1 MKDRTSDHIHFPQH
15 AHRIP
20 RRSDGVSGYSDL
32 LGRAVL
38 ISIINYLADVVDAIE
53 DIKLPKQHK
62 DRTKL
67 KSDKKRMCDTAVRG
81 ANTLTAL
88 FNSAKGQTKYTDPA
102 RESNQIQPNPCN
114 QRIHLTLS
122 QQRTCR
128 STETK
133 SGVSYCIPCQ
143 KPRHRS
149 PALANLSRSHR
160 GSKDSPPSCLVSRKK
175 SAGGSGFNV
184 RPRHMISAQ
193 QRIAIQARH
202 MANAQPLAS
211 PMINTLHAQAR
222 LISDRRGP
230 SSQRAIL
237 SEGRGAVHLH
247 PLVDVLLCSWL
258 HLIEKQ

>member
-67 KSDKKRMCDTAVRG
+67 KNDKKRMCDTAVRG

-102 RESNQIQPNPCN
+102 RESTPAISESIN
-114 QRIHLTLS
+114 LTLS

-133 SGVSYCIPCQ
+133 SGVSYCIPCR

-149 PALANLSRSHR
+149 PALANLSLSPR
-160 GSKDSPPSCLVSRKK
+160 GSKGSPPSCLVSRKK

-184 RPRHMISAQ
+184 QPRHMTSAQ
-193 QRIAIQARH
+193 QRIAIPARH

-211 PMINTLHAQAR
+211 PMINTLHARAR

-247 PLVDVLLCSWL
+247 PLVDVLLCSYVAGY
-258 HLIEKQ
+258 I

>member
-67 KSDKKRMCDTAVRG
+67 KNDKKRMCDTAVRG

-102 RESNQIQPNPCN
+102 PKNLPLYRDEIRGQLLYP
-114 QRIHLTLS
+114 LS
-122 QQRTCR
+122 KAKTSKPSLGKSFTFAPWQQRLT
-128 STETK
+128 
-133 SGVSYCIPCQ
+133 
-143 KPRHRS
+143 
-149 PALANLSRSHR
+149 
-160 GSKDSPPSCLVSRKK
+160 
-175 SAGGSGFNV
+175 
-184 RPRHMISAQ
+184 
-193 QRIAIQARH
+193 
-202 MANAQPLAS
+202 
-211 PMINTLHAQAR
+211 
-222 LISDRRGP
+222 
-230 SSQRAIL
+230 AIL
-237 SEGRGAVHLH
+237 SGIEEEVCWWLRLQRPTKTYDKRSTTHSHTSKAYGQRSTASKPYDQYSTRTGKTDQRSSRPKQSKSHSQRGKSSRSPSPSGGCAVM
-247 PLVDVLLCSWL
+247 
-258 HLIEKQ
+258 

>member
-67 KSDKKRMCDTAVRG
+67 KNDKKRMCDTAVRG

-102 RESNQIQPNPCN
+102 PKNLPLYRDEIRGQLLYP
-114 QRIHLTLS
+114 LS
-122 QQRTCR
+122 KAKTSKPSLGKSFTFAPWQQRLTAILSGIEEEVCWWLRLQRPTKTYDKR
-128 STETK
+128 STTHSHTSKAYGQRSTASKPYDQYSTRTGKTDQRSSRPKQSK
-133 SGVSYCIPCQ
+133 S
-143 KPRHRS
+143 H
-149 PALANLSRSHR
+149 SHR
-160 GSKDSPPSCLVSRKK
+160 GKRSRSPSPS
-175 SAGGSGFNV
+175 GGC
-184 RPRHMISAQ
+184 
-193 QRIAIQARH
+193 
-202 MANAQPLAS
+202 
-211 PMINTLHAQAR
+211 
-222 LISDRRGP
+222 
-230 SSQRAIL
+230 
-237 SEGRGAVHLH
+237 AVM
-247 PLVDVLLCSWL
+247 
-258 HLIEKQ
+258 

>member
-67 KSDKKRMCDTAVRG
+67 KNDKKRMCDTAVRG

-102 RESNQIQPNPCN
+102 PKNLPLYRDEIRGQLLYP
-114 QRIHLTLS
+114 LS
-122 QQRTCR
+122 KAKTSKASLGKSFTFAPWQQRLT
-128 STETK
+128 
-133 SGVSYCIPCQ
+133 
-143 KPRHRS
+143 
-149 PALANLSRSHR
+149 
-160 GSKDSPPSCLVSRKK
+160 
-175 SAGGSGFNV
+175 
-184 RPRHMISAQ
+184 
-193 QRIAIQARH
+193 
-202 MANAQPLAS
+202 
-211 PMINTLHAQAR
+211 
-222 LISDRRGP
+222 
-230 SSQRAIL
+230 AIL
-237 SEGRGAVHLH
+237 SGIEEEVCWWLRLQRPTKTYDKRSTTQSHASKAYGQRSTASKPYDQYSTRTGKTDQRSSRPKQSKSHSQRGKRSRSPSPSGGCAVM
-247 PLVDVLLCSWL
+247 
-258 HLIEKQ
+258 

>member
-53 DIKLPKQHK
+53 DIKLPKEHK

-102 RESNQIQPNPCN
+102 PKNLPLYRDEIRGQLLYP
-114 QRIHLTLS
+114 LS
-122 QQRTCR
+122 KAKTSKPSLGKSFTFAPWQQRLT
-128 STETK
+128 
-133 SGVSYCIPCQ
+133 
-143 KPRHRS
+143 
-149 PALANLSRSHR
+149 
-160 GSKDSPPSCLVSRKK
+160 
-175 SAGGSGFNV
+175 
-184 RPRHMISAQ
+184 
-193 QRIAIQARH
+193 
-202 MANAQPLAS
+202 
-211 PMINTLHAQAR
+211 
-222 LISDRRGP
+222 
-230 SSQRAIL
+230 AIL
-237 SEGRGAVHLH
+237 SGIEEEVCWWLRLQRPAKTYDKRSTTQSHTSKAYGQRSTASKPYDQYSIRTGKTDQRSSRPKQSKSHSQRGKRSRSPSPSGGCAVM
-247 PLVDVLLCSWL
+247 
-258 HLIEKQ
+258 

>member
-67 KSDKKRMCDTAVRG
+67 KNDKKRMCDTAVRG

-102 RESNQIQPNPCN
+102 PKNLPLYRDEIRGQLLYP
-114 QRIHLTLS
+114 LS
-122 QQRTCR
+122 KAKTSKPSLGKSFTFAPWQQRLT
-128 STETK
+128 
-133 SGVSYCIPCQ
+133 
-143 KPRHRS
+143 
-149 PALANLSRSHR
+149 
-160 GSKDSPPSCLVSRKK
+160 
-175 SAGGSGFNV
+175 
-184 RPRHMISAQ
+184 
-193 QRIAIQARH
+193 
-202 MANAQPLAS
+202 
-211 PMINTLHAQAR
+211 
-222 LISDRRGP
+222 
-230 SSQRAIL
+230 AIL
-237 SEGRGAVHLH
+237 SGIEEEVCWWLRLQRPTKTYDKRSTTHSHSSKAYGQRSTASKPYDQYSTRTGKTDQRSSRSKQSKSHSQRGKRSRSPSPSGGCAVM
-247 PLVDVLLCSWL
+247 
-258 HLIEKQ
+258 

>member
-102 RESNQIQPNPCN
+102 PKNLPLYRDEIRGQLLYP
-114 QRIHLTLS
+114 LS
-122 QQRTCR
+122 KAKTSKPSLGKSFTFAPWQQRLT
-128 STETK
+128 
-133 SGVSYCIPCQ
+133 
-143 KPRHRS
+143 
-149 PALANLSRSHR
+149 
-160 GSKDSPPSCLVSRKK
+160 
-175 SAGGSGFNV
+175 
-184 RPRHMISAQ
+184 
-193 QRIAIQARH
+193 
-202 MANAQPLAS
+202 
-211 PMINTLHAQAR
+211 
-222 LISDRRGP
+222 
-230 SSQRAIL
+230 AIL
-237 SEGRGAVHLH
+237 SGIEEEVCWWLRLQRPTKTYDKRSTTHSHTSKAYGQRATASKPYDQYSTRTGKTDQRSSRPKQSKSHSQRGKRSRSPSPSGGCAVM
-247 PLVDVLLCSWL
+247 
-258 HLIEKQ
+258 

>member
-102 RESNQIQPNPCN
+102 PKNLPLYRDEIRGQLLYP
-114 QRIHLTLS
+114 LS
-122 QQRTCR
+122 KAKTSKPSLGKSFTFAPWQQRLT
-128 STETK
+128 
-133 SGVSYCIPCQ
+133 
-143 KPRHRS
+143 
-149 PALANLSRSHR
+149 
-160 GSKDSPPSCLVSRKK
+160 
-175 SAGGSGFNV
+175 
-184 RPRHMISAQ
+184 
-193 QRIAIQARH
+193 
-202 MANAQPLAS
+202 
-211 PMINTLHAQAR
+211 
-222 LISDRRGP
+222 
-230 SSQRAIL
+230 AIL
-237 SEGRGAVHLH
+237 SGIEEEVCWWLRLQRPTKTYDKRSTTHSHTSKAYGQRSTASKPYDQYSTRTGKTDQRSSRPKQSKSHSQRGKRSRSPSPSGGCAVM
-247 PLVDVLLCSWL
+247 
-258 HLIEKQ
+258 

>member
-53 DIKLPKQHK
+53 DIKLPKEHK

-102 RESNQIQPNPCN
+102 RESISLDQPLQSANPSN
-114 QRIHLTLS
+114 LITAKNLPLYRDEIRGQLLYPLS
-122 QQRTCR
+122 KAKTSKSSLGKSFTFAPWQQRLT
-128 STETK
+128 
-133 SGVSYCIPCQ
+133 
-143 KPRHRS
+143 
-149 PALANLSRSHR
+149 
-160 GSKDSPPSCLVSRKK
+160 
-175 SAGGSGFNV
+175 
-184 RPRHMISAQ
+184 
-193 QRIAIQARH
+193 
-202 MANAQPLAS
+202 
-211 PMINTLHAQAR
+211 
-222 LISDRRGP
+222 
-230 SSQRAIL
+230 AIL
-237 SEGRGAVHLH
+237 SGIEEEVCWWLRLQRPAKTYDKRSATQSHTSKAYGQRSTASKPYDQYSTRTGKTDQRSSRPKQAKSHSQRGKRSRSPSPSGGCAVM
-247 PLVDVLLCSWL
+247 
-258 HLIEKQ
+258 

>member
-102 RESNQIQPNPCN
+102 PKNLPLYRDEIRGQLLYP
-114 QRIHLTLS
+114 LS
-122 QQRTCR
+122 KAKTSKPSLGKSFTFAPWQQRLT
-128 STETK
+128 
-133 SGVSYCIPCQ
+133 
-143 KPRHRS
+143 
-149 PALANLSRSHR
+149 
-160 GSKDSPPSCLVSRKK
+160 
-175 SAGGSGFNV
+175 
-184 RPRHMISAQ
+184 
-193 QRIAIQARH
+193 
-202 MANAQPLAS
+202 
-211 PMINTLHAQAR
+211 
-222 LISDRRGP
+222 
-230 SSQRAIL
+230 AIL
-237 SEGRGAVHLH
+237 SGIEEEVCWWLRLQRPTKTYDKRSTTHSHASKAYGQRSTASKPYDQYSTRTGKTDQRSSRPKQSKSHSQRGKRSRSPSPSGGCAVM
-247 PLVDVLLCSWL
+247 
-258 HLIEKQ
+258 

>member
-67 KSDKKRMCDTAVRG
+67 KNDKKRMCDTAVRG

-102 RESNQIQPNPCN
+102 PKNLPLYRDEIRGQLLYP
-114 QRIHLTLS
+114 LS
-122 QQRTCR
+122 KAKTSKPSLGKSFTFAPWQQRLT
-128 STETK
+128 
-133 SGVSYCIPCQ
+133 
-143 KPRHRS
+143 
-149 PALANLSRSHR
+149 
-160 GSKDSPPSCLVSRKK
+160 
-175 SAGGSGFNV
+175 
-184 RPRHMISAQ
+184 
-193 QRIAIQARH
+193 
-202 MANAQPLAS
+202 
-211 PMINTLHAQAR
+211 
-222 LISDRRGP
+222 
-230 SSQRAIL
+230 AIL
-237 SEGRGAVHLH
+237 SGIEEEVCWWLRLQRPTKTYDKRSTTHSHTSKAYGQRSTASKPYDQYSTRTGKTDQRSSRPKQSKSHSQRGKRSRSPSPSGGCAVM
-247 PLVDVLLCSWL
+247 
-258 HLIEKQ
+258 

>member
-67 KSDKKRMCDTAVRG
+67 KNDKKRMCDTAVRG

-102 RESNQIQPNPCN
+102 PKNLPLYRDEIRGQLLYP
-114 QRIHLTLS
+114 LS
-122 QQRTCR
+122 KAKTSKPSLGKSFTFAPWQQRLT
-128 STETK
+128 
-133 SGVSYCIPCQ
+133 
-143 KPRHRS
+143 
-149 PALANLSRSHR
+149 
-160 GSKDSPPSCLVSRKK
+160 
-175 SAGGSGFNV
+175 
-184 RPRHMISAQ
+184 
-193 QRIAIQARH
+193 
-202 MANAQPLAS
+202 
-211 PMINTLHAQAR
+211 
-222 LISDRRGP
+222 
-230 SSQRAIL
+230 AIL
-237 SEGRGAVHLH
+237 SGIEEEVCWWLRLQRPTKTYDKRSTTHSHTSKAYGQRSTASKPYDEYSTHTGKTDQRSSRPKQSKSHSQRGKRSRSPSPSGGCAVM
-247 PLVDVLLCSWL
+247 
-258 HLIEKQ
+258 

>member
-67 KSDKKRMCDTAVRG
+67 KNDKKIMCDTAVRG

-102 RESNQIQPNPCN
+102 PKNLPLYRDEIRGQLLYP
-114 QRIHLTLS
+114 LS
-122 QQRTCR
+122 KAKTSKPSLGKSFTFAPWQQRLT
-128 STETK
+128 
-133 SGVSYCIPCQ
+133 
-143 KPRHRS
+143 
-149 PALANLSRSHR
+149 
-160 GSKDSPPSCLVSRKK
+160 
-175 SAGGSGFNV
+175 
-184 RPRHMISAQ
+184 
-193 QRIAIQARH
+193 
-202 MANAQPLAS
+202 
-211 PMINTLHAQAR
+211 
-222 LISDRRGP
+222 
-230 SSQRAIL
+230 AIL
-237 SEGRGAVHLH
+237 SGIEEEVCWWLRLQRPTKTYDKRSTTHSHTTKTYGQRSTASKPYDQYSTRTGKTDQRSSRPKQSKSHSQRGKRSRSPSPSGGCAVM
-247 PLVDVLLCSWL
+247 
-258 HLIEKQ
+258 